1 MHNDINT
8 SFNSETLIA
17 TLGIIALLL
26 ALIAYQQRGHADQS
40 RSWLGY
46 SALTL
51 ELLAGSMAIYW
62 SVKNGSGLLTWIFVL
77 GFIGLAVA
85 KASIVP
91 ALSKAFTDSNYP
103 ALVFAIPALIGTYGI
118 VYFAGSFHGGIE
130 DAGKSAQE
138 ATASAPIRA
147 LDAQLEAARNKLT
160 NLSNY
165 ADANKAA
172 AESAKASTLNS
183 QLISARAALSRCPA
197 NYLTK
202 CINPN
207 QQKIDTLRN
216 QLSALTYYAGNQNY
230 SGTQQLIA
238 DLETQRAELLTGGN
252 IASESGHGADDKM
265 IAWLLNIPEEK
276 ARDLKWLIFVL
287 AFDIL
292 SLLFRFTGEFVS
304 RGIPETRLISRQ
316 LEVLLRNG
324 HSLSDAALMLSGQTG
339 LISGSLT
346 SEKRLEAPDASGSNQ
361 SENGSSSESQKTPL
375 LDNDEQLYLEW
386 LHQVQNKVIKC
397 TRNDGKAFIS
407 DRLTKGKQSKTITP
421 MEIQDIH
428 RSWVNR
434 AEEEGIL
441 KPLGGAGKASHIL
454 A

>member
-130 DAGKSAQE
+130 GAGKSAQE

-160 NLSNY
+160 NLANY

-172 AESAKASTLNS
+172 AESAKAATLNS

-216 QLSALTYYAGNQNY
+216 QLSALTYYSGNQNY
-230 SGTQQLIA
+230 SGTKQLIA

-304 RGIPETRLISRQ
+304 RGIPETRLLSRQ

-421 MEIQDIH
+421 MEMQDIH

-434 AEEEGIL
+434 AEKEGIL
-441 KPLGGAGKASHIL
+441 KPLGGIGKASHIL